1 MQNFT
6 DIEQRVFIK
15 TRTALNINAKSIHQ
29 ELIDILKDNAYSY
42 RTIADWSHRFKEG
55 RISVED
61 EPRPGRPSPTLSNAN
76 IQLVEKL
83 IDEDSRIS
91 YRELAALTSLNLP
104 EIHSI

>member
-1 MQNFT
+1 V
-6 DIEQRVFIK
+6 DG
-15 TRTALNINAKSIHQ
+15 
-29 ELIDILKDNAYSY
+29 
-42 RTIADWSHRFKEG
+42 SHRFKEG

-61 EPRPGRPSPTLSNAN
+61 DPRSGRPSTALSNAN

-104 EIHSI
+104 AIHTIIDDHLHMRKKKFR